1 MKKIYT
7 LILSSIVTLSL
18 NAQSVEGTWKLAP
31 QAGALAVGPNQGD
44 GSWWSNGS
52 GDVTTRDC
60 LFDDS
65 LVFDASGNLMHYM
78 DGSTWLEPWQ
88 GVSNEQCGSPVS
100 PHDGSGSYTYT
111 YSNNQLTVNGLGA
124 HIGLPKAYN
133 GGELTSPSGA
143 VSSIT
148 YEISWGANGE
158 MIADIQSAGGGTGWW
173 RFTYVQTTA
182 PPPPPPATYD
192 VTFQVHTDLI
202 SGNVSGDGIYIGG
215 GFVGGNDALLLA
227 DADNDGVWEG
237 TMNLPAAGGH
247 FTILNGNCSDWS
259 CKEDI
264 SGQACAD
271 PNNYN
276 DRNNLLGGFTQ
287 DTTLIL
293 QYGSCTTPS
302 GVGIN
307 DNELN
312 AVSVYP
318 NPASELIN
326 ITSNSNIDNIIIRDL
341 LGKEVMNL
349 NNINHPVQIIDVSN
363 LSNNIYLVE
372 IQSNNNTVMKKIT
385 LTR

>member
-18 NAQSVEGTWKLAP
+18 NAQSVEGTWMLAQ
-31 QAGALAVGPNQGD
+31 QAGALGVGPNQGD
-44 GSWWSNGS
+44 IGWWSSGS
-52 GDVTTRDC
+52 GDLTTRDC

-65 LVFDASGNLMHYM
+65 ITFDANGNMTHFM
-78 DGSTWLEPWQ
+78 DGNTFLETWQ
-88 GVSNEQCGSPVS
+88 GASAESCGTPVA
-100 PHDGSGSYTYT
+100 PHDGGAFTYT
-111 YSNNQLTVNGLGA
+111 FTNNQLTINGTGG
-124 HIGLPKAYN
+124 HIGLPKATN
-133 GGELTSPSGA
+133 AGELSAANPPAVPS
-143 VSSIT
+143 SRT
-148 YEISWGANGE
+148 YEISFGANGE
-158 MIADIQSAGGGTGWW
+158 MIADINFGGGWW
-173 RFTYVQTTA
+173 RFIYTQTTA
-182 PPPPPPATYD
+182 PPPPPPVTYD

-276 DRNNLLGGFTQ
+276 DRNSLLGGFTQ

-302 GVGIN
+302 GVGIS

-349 NNINHPVQIIDVSN
+349 NNINHPIQIIDVSN

>member
-18 NAQSVEGTWKLAP
+18 NAQSVEGTWMLSP
-31 QAGALAVGPNQGD
+31 QAGALGVGPNQGD
-44 GSWWSNGS
+44 GSWWSNSS

-65 LVFDASGNLMHYM
+65 LVFDANGNFMHYM
-78 DGSTWLEPWQ
+78 DGNTWLESWQ
-88 GVSNEQCGSPVS
+88 GVASEQCGAPVA

-111 YSNNQLTVNGLGA
+111 YSNNQLTVNGTGA
-124 HIGLPKAYN
+124 HIGLAKVTNA
-133 GGELTSPSGA
+133 GEISAGA
-143 VSSIT
+143 PVASTIT
-148 YEISWGANGE
+148 YDISWGANGE
-158 MIADIQSAGGGTGWW
+158 MIADINFGGGWW
-173 RFTYVQTTA
+173 RFIYTQTTA
-182 PPPPPPATYD
+182 PPPPPPVTYD

>member
-1 MKKIYT
+1 MKFH
-7 LILSSIVTLSL
+7 
-18 NAQSVEGTWKLAP
+18 
-31 QAGALAVGPNQGD
+31 GD
-44 GSWWSNGS
+44 
-52 GDVTTRDC
+52 
-60 LFDDS
+60 L
-65 LVFDASGNLMHYM
+65 Y
-78 DGSTWLEPWQ
+78 
-88 GVSNEQCGSPVS
+88 
-100 PHDGSGSYTYT
+100 
-111 YSNNQLTVNGLGA
+111 
-124 HIGLPKAYN
+124 
-133 GGELTSPSGA
+133 
-143 VSSIT
+143 
-148 YEISWGANGE
+148 GE
-158 MIADIQSAGGGTGWW
+158 MIADINFGGGWW
-173 RFTYVQTTA
+173 RFIYIQSSA
-182 PPPPPPATYD
+182 PPPPPPVTYD